1 MTIVAAAP
9 TLTSPTA
16 TIIANTTA
24 TLGANITS
32 NGGAALTAR
41 GTCWGTTAAPV
52 TNCLAAG
59 GTATGVFTQART
71 ALTAGSLLYYR
82 GYATNSVNTSHSPD
96 GSFYTEPTTQAS
108 AVSFTGVTSTGMTV
122 NWTRGSGGAGGG
134 VIVLMKSLSA
144 VTGTP
149 TDGTYASYT
158 PNTTFGSGTLM
169 LEMAGIPYTGSTPRA
184 HGLCLDKVMTK
195 LAVAWAGVLTP
206 RFCSIR
212 RATDFNPELRFPL
225 VVKPRYESTS
235 LGLALVHE
243 PRELED
249 AVESIVAEYQQDA
262 LVEEYI
268 DGREVAIGLLG
279 NDPVEILPIVELDFG
294 ERRVRIM
301 TKPDKFH
308 RTEDEPAKL
317 CPAPLESSLARDL
330 RELAR
335 NVYRACGCRD
345 YARIDIRLDAQNRP
359 FVLEVNSMA
368 SLGQGG
374 AYVRAAQTAGYSFDE
389 LVCRIVDHG
398 HERYFGGPAARE
410 LNPGA
415 AADGAWTEDAPD
427 VGRLY
432 SDPAVGDGSESAL
445 PAPGIGR
452 G

>member
-1 MTIVAAAP
+1 MRIAVVRNRNNSGVLARFGPPCREVYGRHTVQSVVDALRRGGHQVSVLEGDMTLLPQLQAFMPASEVTGAP
-9 TLTSPTA
+9 TGL
-16 TIIANTTA
+16 
-24 TLGANITS
+24 
-32 NGGAALTAR
+32 
-41 GTCWGTTAAPV
+41 
-52 TNCLAAG
+52 
-59 GTATGVFTQART
+59 VFNMSYGIQGEGR
-71 ALTAGSLLYYR
+71 Y
-82 GYATNSVNTSHSPD
+82 SHVP
-96 GSFYTEPTTQAS
+96 G
-108 AVSFTGVTSTGMTV
+108 
-122 NWTRGSGGAGGG
+122 
-134 VIVLMKSLSA
+134 
-144 VTGTP
+144 
-149 TDGTYASYT
+149 
-158 PNTTFGSGTLM
+158 M

-243 PRELED
+243 SRELED

-279 NDPVEILPIVELDFG
+279 NDPVEVLPIVELDFG

-317 CPAPLESSLARDL
+317 CPAPLEASLARDL
-330 RELAR
+330 RDLAR

-389 LVCRIVDHG
+389 LVCRIVDHA

-410 LNPGA
+410 LNPEA
-415 AADGAWTEDAPD
+415 ATDESWTEDAPE
-427 VGRLY
+427 VARLY